1 MRWEWPKGEGSLGR
15 ESSYQLSPSN
25 CAACPA
31 LCFEYVK
38 SVFAHRAL
46 QHQRTD
52 YRAISSSA
60 APKFLALHCLLFAI
74 SQPHMSTEQKKK
86 TVVDGEITL
95 MYLNLSLGRLDF
107 IVLRTIDDSRY

>member
-1 MRWEWPKGEGSLGR
+1 MCWEWTKGEGSLGR
-15 ESSYQLSPSN
+15 ASSYQLSPSN

-31 LCFEYVK
+31 LCFKYVK
-38 SVFAHRAL
+38 SVFVHRAL

-74 SQPHMSTEQKKK
+74 CQPHMSTEQKKK
-86 TVVDGEITL
+86 CCRWRTNIKVFELVI
-95 MYLNLSLGRLDF
+95 RLACFNCLKED
-107 IVLRTIDDSRY
+107 R